1 VTTPAE
7 TIFLQESVWTI
18 NYTALR
24 PGVALDFGLG
34 SASQYTDWRDS
45 LSVNKELYGVT
56 RLEGGNITMVDGHS
70 EYRKAA
76 ALRARHLRLANGS
89 TGKADDTQKL
99 RALFFTRV
107 RLQPHE
113 GGAQG
118 KKQGPACLTRTLAY
132 RFLKSV
138 VSSVW
143 SESTAPCRHPFRP
156 GRPACRRPGGRAAE
170 TVLNFQFAFP
180 PVATRNELASPAGI
194 GAPKVNQSGEP
205 LINQGLCRWIV
216 HSLSLPLQDP
226 GQLRKN
232 HCKPPAVLS

>member
-24 PGVALDFGLG
+24 PAVALDFGLG

-113 GGAQG
+113 RGAGGCSSEFASTKSIEASCNSALRESILQNL
-118 KKQGPACLTRTLAY
+118 PCTL
-132 RFLKSV
+132 
-138 VSSVW
+138 
-143 SESTAPCRHPFRP
+143 
-156 GRPACRRPGGRAAE
+156 
-170 TVLNFQFAFP
+170 
-180 PVATRNELASPAGI
+180 
-194 GAPKVNQSGEP
+194 
-205 LINQGLCRWIV
+205 
-216 HSLSLPLQDP
+216 
-226 GQLRKN
+226 
-232 HCKPPAVLS
+232 